1 MPNPNEMKALLAS
14 LRDLKDSWGHLLT
27 GVLLTGAAYFILV
40 RTPAPLALA
49 TGLIVIVIAYLAL
62 MLWCAASMSAGRAKL
77 WPYLPNRKASC
88 LLLPL
93 LLATQV
99 LAFAA
104 FYVGQVKPDN
114 TLITD
119 PSTAAYRSFINL
131 ATFSYDGVGDR
142 IAFWQ
147 IVSGLLLVTCA
158 LPLVVSRLST
168 FGGAGLRKLE
178 FNGCLIFFPD
188 SEEAKASIAGNIFTW
203 ELPRVAV
210 TASVDAT
217 GIVEIT
223 AQQKWTGA
231 KQVVI
236 SSKGLCDCAT

>member
-1 MPNPNEMKALLAS
+1 
-14 LRDLKDSWGHLLT
+14 LLT
-27 GVLLTGAAYFILV
+27 GVLLTVAAYFILV
-40 RTPAPLALA
+40 QTPAPLALA
-49 TGLIVIVIAYLAL
+49 TGVIVIVNAYLAL
-62 MLWCAASMSAGRAKL
+62 MLWCAASMSASRGKL

-93 LLATQV
+93 LLTTQV

-104 FYVGQVKPDN
+104 FYVGRVESNK

-131 ATFSYDGVGDR
+131 TTFSYEEVSSSANGDR
-142 IAFWQ
+142 LAFWQ

-158 LPLVVSRLST
+158 LPLVVSRLSV

-178 FNGCLIFFPD
+178 FNGCQIFLPD
-188 SEEAKASIAGNIFTW
+188 SEEAIVSVTKSEFKW
-203 ELPRVAV
+203 DLPRVAAV
-210 TASVDAT
+210 TASLGPT

-223 AQQKWTGA
+223 AQQQWSA
-231 KQVVI
+231 PKQVVI
-236 SSKGLCDCAT
+236 SSKGLCDCVT